1 MIVTTVT
8 KGAEFRLSQP
18 TLGVDSDRHTVQIP
32 LGSVI
37 KVLTGEENQER
48 MVDVDWDGT
57 IVKLFVQDIQVR
69 GIPVKATHAGRKPP
83 LT

>member
-37 KVLTGEENQER
+37 QVLTGEDQQR
-48 MVDVDWDGT
+48 MVEVDWDGA